1 VDGVFYGAAVAP
13 IRLSA
18 AGGLAVSVDAG
29 AVRVEF
35 GTPDWLGPGHFAI
48 GGDRQPLTLADRHD
62 DRTVLAGDDMVQLS
76 IRADADRCLLV
87 FGIEARR
94 PLDGLATGSF
104 AKPSYAWPAFDPSA
118 RDVDGVPD
126 GSRGFGFQYMEFALP
141 TQSDASLAKWR
152 LFPFRPAVVEPLGVV
167 APDGRCLLLGPL
179 NAFHDHVISVED
191 GIVCGWH
198 GDLERV
204 PAGFSTELA
213 LIGGTGPRDC
223 LRQYGA
229 LVRERAA
236 TRRPTRD
243 AVELGRSV
251 SYWTDNGAAYWYRTE
266 PDADTTSTLR
276 STIDDLRDRAIPI
289 GAVQLDSW
297 WYPHE
302 VLRPFNTDEW
312 EVPPTGLIR
321 WEPREDVLPDG
332 VAALRDAIGAPP
344 LVTHC
349 RHMSSSSPYVDE
361 HECWVDGD
369 RAHPKT
375 ADLYERWLDQ
385 AKDWGVA
392 TYEHDWLVESFLGVR
407 GLRAEPGRARAW
419 QEGIDRAAAARGITL
434 QWCMATPADFL
445 QTTTLSTLTS
455 IRTSGDHGYLI
466 GPGEL
471 WAWFLLTNAFAREL
485 DLRPYKDV
493 FRSDPTNP
501 EHHAEVEA
509 LLSALSTGPVGIG
522 DRRGRADREIVLRT
536 CRDDGV
542 IVRPDVALAAV
553 DRCFTQHP
561 VARAVPLVAEA
572 WTDHPAGRWAYV
584 VALNVSRAEERLD
597 EQVELTTLGES
608 APATPVVC
616 WDWRTG
622 VATRLD
628 PSGGWRLALEPL
640 DWDLRVLAPVLPGGL
655 AVIGDP
661 TRYATAGDARL
672 ASVETTGDG
681 VRFTVLGAGE
691 LVTIVG
697 WADHQPRVAD
707 GVALEWDAPI
717 WRVRVRVPDRGQ
729 ISVALA

>member
-1 VDGVFYGAAVAP
+1 VAP

-18 AGGLAVSVDAG
+18 AGGLAVAVEDG

-35 GTPDWLGPGHFAI
+35 GPLDWFGPGHFMV
-48 GGDRQPLTLADRHD
+48 GGQRQPLTVLDHRD
-62 DRTVLAGDDMVQLS
+62 DAVTLEGGGAVQIS
-76 IRADADRCLLV
+76 IRTDSAQSLIV
-87 FGIEARR
+87 FGIESLAA
-94 PLDGLATGSF
+94 LDDLATGSF
-104 AKPSYAWPAFDPSA
+104 ATPSYAWPAFDPSA
-118 RDVDGVPD
+118 RGANGLPD
-126 GSRGFGFQYMEFALP
+126 RSRGFGFQYTEFAWP
-141 TQSDASLAKWR
+141 TQSDSSLAKWR
-152 LFPFRPAVVEPLGVV
+152 LLPFRPPVVEPLGVV
-167 APDGRCLLLGPL
+167 APDGRCVLLGPL
-179 NAFHDHVISVED
+179 NAFHDQVISVEH
-191 GIVCGWH
+191 GIACGWH

-204 PAGFSTELA
+204 PKGFATELA
-213 LIGGTGPRDC
+213 LIAGAGPRDC
-223 LRQYGA
+223 LNQYGA
-229 LVRERAA
+229 LLRERNE
-236 TRRPTRD
+236 TVRPPRD
-243 AVELGRSV
+243 ADELGRTV

-266 PDADTTSTLR
+266 PDTDTTSTLQ
-276 STIDDLRDRAIPI
+276 STIDDLREREIPF

-302 VLRPFNTDEW
+302 VVRPFNTDDW
-312 EVPPTGLIR
+312 VVPPTGLIR
-321 WEPREDVLPDG
+321 WEPRDDVLPDG
-332 VAALRDAIGAPP
+332 VGALRDALGGPP

-349 RHMSSSSPYVDE
+349 RHLSSSSPYVDE
-361 HECWVDGD
+361 HDCWVDAD

-385 AKDWGVA
+385 AQAWGVA
-392 TYEHDWLVESFLGVR
+392 TYEHDWLVESYLGVR

-419 QEGIDRAAAARGITL
+419 QQGIDRAAAARDLTL

-471 WAWFLLTNAFAREL
+471 WAWFLITNAFARSL

-493 FRSDPTNP
+493 FRSDRADP

-522 DRRGRADREIVLRT
+522 DPLGRADRDIVLRT

-553 DRCFTQHP
+553 DRCFAAHP
-561 VARAVPLVAEA
+561 VARTVPLVAEA
-572 WTDHPAGRWAYV
+572 WTDHPAGRWVYAV
-584 VALNVSRAEERLD
+584 TLNVSRAEERLD
-597 EQVELTTLGES
+597 EVIGLSTLGES
-608 APATPVVC
+608 TPTTAVVC

-622 VATRLD
+622 TVTRLD
-628 PSGGWRLALEPL
+628 PSEGWRIALDPL
-640 DWDLRVLAPVLPGGL
+640 DWDLRVLAPVLPGGI

-661 TRYATAGDARL
+661 ARYATAGDARL
-672 ASVETTGDG
+672 ASVEALENG

-697 WADHQPRVAD
+697 WADHPPRADD
-707 GVALEWDAPI
+707 GVDLEWEAPV
-717 WRVRVRVPDRGQ
+717 WRVHVRVPESGRV
-729 ISVALA
+729 SVVLA